1 MSSVLLAA
9 STSLDEL
16 GIGSALGYSLLG
28 FAIVFLALIVLWGI
42 INIMASIFKRFKNR
56 GAKAASA
63 PAAAPA
69 APAAPSVP
77 AGPVAP
83 GSAGDLM
90 IHDVP
95 EKTAAILMA
104 IVANKM
110 NRPLNELRFISIK
123 EVK

>member
-1 MSSVLLAA
+1 MNVLLAA
-9 STSLDEL
+9 VPDNLSIVD
-16 GIGSALGYSLLG
+16 GLGYSVLG
-28 FAIVFLALIVLWGI
+28 IVIVFVALRALWGI
-42 INIMASIFKRFKNR
+42 IAVMSAIYKKTAGRK
-56 GAKAASA
+56 KAVSEAEPSKA
-63 PAAAPA
+63 LPSAAAPA
-69 APAAPSVP
+69 LPAAS
-77 AGPVAP
+77 GQTAP
-83 GSAGDLM
+83 GSAGQIK

>member
-1 MSSVLLAA
+1 
-9 STSLDEL
+9 
-16 GIGSALGYSLLG
+16 
-28 FAIVFLALIVLWGI
+28 
-42 INIMASIFKRFKNR
+42 
-56 GAKAASA
+56 
-63 PAAAPA
+63 
-69 APAAPSVP
+69 
-77 AGPVAP
+77 
-83 GSAGDLM
+83 M